1 MNSLGNLLIL
11 GAGGHGKVV
20 AETALRTGL
29 WDEIAFLDNDST
41 LNKVIGIPVIGGFD
55 TYPNHKETY
64 SSAIVAIGNNHS
76 RLTWL
81 TTLEQAGYK
90 IPVIIHPSSILS
102 KFCEIESGTVVLA
115 GVVVNANARIAKGCI
130 LNTSSTIDH
139 DCVIGN
145 GVHISPGTNVSG
157 TVTINDFT
165 WLGVGSKIVN
175 NITIGSYVIV
185 AAGAVVIN
193 DIPDSVMVAGVP
205 AQIKK
210 CFGDE
215 T

>member
-1 MNSLGNLLIL
+1 MISLGKLLIL

-20 AETALRTGL
+20 AETAMLTGL

-41 LNKVIGIPVIGGFD
+41 LNRVIGIPVIGTFD
-55 TYPNHKETY
+55 TYHNHKETY
-64 SSAIVAIGNNHS
+64 SNAIVAIGNNHN

-102 KFCEIESGTVVLA
+102 GFCEIESGTVVLA

-145 GVHISPGTNVSG
+145 GVHISPGTNISG
-157 TVTINDFT
+157 TVTINDFS

-175 NITIGSYVIV
+175 NITIGSNVIV

-205 AQIKK
+205 AQTKK

-215 T
+215 S